1 MKTIILT
8 ALLSVS
14 LTAQAN
20 QDSATTS
27 ALEFS
32 KEETQ
37 MAPRGVLPF
46 LGLGGGYTGYE
57 TNGATE
63 GTPATI
69 KLLGSWYL
77 ESPWVM
83 DLGYGANNQQFTQ
96 ASGAQETAITDGAL
110 ELAARYNFDSRWQFG
125 VVGNQLF
132 NQGGNYTAD
141 QADAQFV
148 GLQLLRE
155 FNMTPSWLA
164 RLGVRAQ
171 ALTNNT
177 EQQVGMYMVDLQIGW
192 NPGAYKTSVRS
203 TAAAEM
209 DESETAAMDEPQ
221 EDISLQERVEPARP
235 VAAVEAQSA
244 LKDINMSM
252 IAGAGSA
259 IQFRSSQYAISGA
272 DNRKLQQVAQVL
284 SENPDLVER
293 VEIHGYADATGTE
306 EVNQRISQARADS
319 VKNILE
325 RNGFTNVE
333 AVGKGATDS
342 TGISAQDRRAE
353 LVFVG
358 VKDEEALKRA
368 LSEIR

>member
-8 ALLSVS
+8 ALLSVG

-46 LGLGGGYTGYE
+46 IGLGGGYTGYE

-63 GTPATI
+63 GTPSTI

-83 DLGYGANNQQFTQ
+83 DLGYGVNNQQFSQSTGT
-96 ASGAQETAITDGAL
+96 SNETAITDGAL
-110 ELAARYNFDSRWQFG
+110 EFAARWVSDNRWQFG
-125 VVGNQLF
+125 VVGNQLY
-132 NQGGNYTAD
+132 NQGENYTAN
-141 QADAQFV
+141 QADAHFV
-148 GLQLLRE
+148 GLQLLKE
-155 FNMTPSWLA
+155 FNMSPSWLA

-192 NPGAYKTSVRS
+192 NPGAYKPSVRS
-203 TAAAEM
+203 TAAAEPTVM
-209 DESETAAMDEPQ
+209 EEVQ
-221 EDISLQERVEPARP
+221 EDITYQERVEPARP
-235 VAAVEAQSA
+235 VAAVEAGSA
-244 LKDINMSM
+244 LKDVNMNM

-272 DNRKLQQVAQVL
+272 DNRKLQQVAKVL
-284 SENPDLVER
+284 NENPDLVER

-342 TGISAQDRRAE
+342 TGIRSQDRRAE

-368 LSEIR
+368 LSTIR

>member
-8 ALLSVS
+8 ALLSVG

-32 KEETQ
+32 KEEAQ
-37 MAPRGVLPF
+37 VAPRGVLPF
-46 LGLGGGYTGYE
+46 LGLGGGYTGYD
-57 TNGATE
+57 TNGAAE
-63 GTPATI
+63 GTPSTL

-83 DLGYGANNQQFTQ
+83 DLGYGVNNQQFSQ
-96 ASGAQETAITDGAL
+96 ASGSQETAITDGAL
-110 ELAARYNFDSRWQFG
+110 EFAARYRFDSRWQLG
-125 VVGNQLF
+125 VVANQLY
-132 NQGGNYTAD
+132 NQGENYLAD
-141 QADAQFV
+141 QADAHFV

-164 RLGVRAQ
+164 RLGLRAQ
-171 ALTNNT
+171 SLTNNT
-177 EQQVGMYMVDLQIGW
+177 DGLVNMYLIDLQIGW

-203 TAAAEM
+203 TAATEPTQPEEPM
-209 DESETAAMDEPQ
+209 YQPAA
-221 EDISLQERVEPARP
+221 EPARP
-235 VAAVEAQSA
+235 VAIMEAPESA
-244 LKDINMSM
+244 LRDVNMNM

-272 DNRKLQQVAQVL
+272 DQRKLSQVAKVL
-284 SENPDLVER
+284 NENPDLVEK
-293 VEIHGYADATGTE
+293 VEVHGFADASGSE
-306 EVNQRISQARADS
+306 ETNQRISQARADS
-319 VKNILE
+319 VKSIIE

-342 TGISAQDRRAE
+342 TGIKAQDRRAE
-353 LVFVG
+353 LIFIG
-358 VKDEEALKRA
+358 VRDEDALRRA